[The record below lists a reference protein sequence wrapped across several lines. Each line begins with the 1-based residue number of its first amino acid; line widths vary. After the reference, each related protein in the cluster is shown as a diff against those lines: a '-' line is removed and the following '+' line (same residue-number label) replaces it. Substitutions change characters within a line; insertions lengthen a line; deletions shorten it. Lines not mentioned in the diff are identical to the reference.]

1 MNMKADLYEM
11 LKECLIIPYPK
22 EVVERMEKLTLD
34 YANQNHVD
42 DNWVTRWTIFLFC
55 KQPNAEL
62 KQYMEA
68 QYEELYGERL
78 LFPTSTVNALMAYM
92 ICQAICGKYENADSE
107 FCSIALMNCV
117 ILLNGKIGTMPF
129 AEYLLDGY
137 GKLQNYMCKATE
149 AFDVDTVEFVDQLFD
164 MSVDEF
170 NDVNSE
176 EKLAICK
183 KLAID
188 AWKYNIIKMLEV
200 HKDSYCS
207 YAECFH
213 VLMSVVNSMPY
224 CYLHIDIE
232 QLLKYL
238 CNPEDKVTTI
248 SAIVNELVQE
258 GCVFDAPECDSSIL
272 LRLTKEDEML
282 TSLSFMNTEISK
294 HDFCVY
300 LYYELIMEKIAEH
313 DGE

>member
-1 MNMKADLYEM
+1 MSMKADLYEM
-11 LKECLIIPYPK
+11 LKGCLIIPYPK
-22 EVVERMEKLTLD
+22 EVVERMEKLTFD
-34 YANQNHVD
+34 YATQNHVD
-42 DNWVTRWTIFLFC
+42 DNWVARWTIFLFC
-55 KQPNAEL
+55 KQPNTRL

-78 LFPTSTVNALMAYM
+78 LFPASTVNALMAYM
-92 ICQAICGKYENADSE
+92 ICQAISGKYEKADSE
-107 FCSIALMNCV
+107 YSSIALMNCV

-137 GKLQNYMCKATE
+137 GRLQNYVCKETE
-149 AFDVDTVEFVDQLFD
+149 SFDVDTVEFVEQLFD

-170 NDVNSE
+170 NDVDNE

-183 KLAID
+183 KLAIE

-200 HKDSYCS
+200 HKDTSSS
-207 YAECFH
+207 YADCYH
-213 VLMSVVNSMPY
+213 VLEAVVNSMPY
-224 CYLHIDIE
+224 RYLHIDIE

-248 SAIVNELVQE
+248 SIIVNELVQE
-258 GCVFDAPECDSSIL
+258 GCVFGACECDSSIL
-272 LRLTKEDEML
+272 LRLTKGDEVL
-282 TSLSFMNTEISK
+282 ASLPFMNTEISK